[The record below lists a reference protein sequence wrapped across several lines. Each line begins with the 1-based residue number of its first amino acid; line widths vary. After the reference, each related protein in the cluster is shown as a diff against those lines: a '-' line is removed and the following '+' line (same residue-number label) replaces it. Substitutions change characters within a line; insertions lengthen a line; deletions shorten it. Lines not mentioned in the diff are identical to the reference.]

1 MGLWNAMSNGVN
13 YLGRKV
19 GAGAQYVGNK
29 ISGAAQYLGNKAA
42 NIPIVGDAI
51 KKGLD
56 TVNSMGKSVVDAG
69 QSLIGGRGGVGGA
82 VNSLQDAVGK
92 AETLINPTSLTFH

>member
-1 MGLWNAMSNGVN
+1 MGLWNAISNGVN

-19 GAGAQYVGNK
+19 GAG
-29 ISGAAQYLGNKAA
+29 AQYLGNKAA

-56 TVNSMGKSVVDAG
+56 TVNGIGHSVVDAG

-92 AETLINPTSLTFH
+92 AETLVNPITFH

>member
-1 MGLWNAMSNGVN
+1 MGLWNAISNGVN

-19 GAGAQYVGNK
+19 GAGAQYLGNK
-29 ISGAAQYLGNKAA
+29 LSGAAQYLGNKAS

-56 TVNSMGKSVVDAG
+56 TVNGIGKSVVDAG

-82 VNSLQDAVGK
+82 VDAVKDAVGK
-92 AETLINPTSLTFH
+92 AQTLVNPITFH